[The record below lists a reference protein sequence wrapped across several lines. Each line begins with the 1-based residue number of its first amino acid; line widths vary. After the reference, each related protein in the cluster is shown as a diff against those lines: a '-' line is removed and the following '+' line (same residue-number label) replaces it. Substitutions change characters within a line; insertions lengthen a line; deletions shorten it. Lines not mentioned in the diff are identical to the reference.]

1 MRYAITLCFAATAAL
16 LFTAGLLAQSEGDAD
31 IAALKTAKRNAAA
44 AEQRAENLR
53 QEASN
58 AEQTADRV
66 VAQRAAL
73 GADIDAANAQ
83 IVAARV
89 RIGLITRRQKVRAAR
104 LGEANAPLLR
114 LNALLQRITRQPA
127 VLLFARPGDRRDYV
141 HVRATIA
148 AVEPYIANRTAA
160 LRRQMAAQRE
170 LRSQEQMAMKA
181 LGDARQSLTERG
193 QSLASLESASR
204 GNADALTGDAA
215 IEYELAIGQGE
226 RARDLVEQI
235 DANRE
240 SSQNAAMLSDL
251 DGPVLAERPSPDRAS
266 TDSAYIAPARGTIL
280 SGFGEVTQ
288 TGYRERG
295 LRILTAPSARLVA
308 PAAGT
313 VTFSGRYRS
322 YGNIIIID
330 HGGGWT
336 TLVAF
341 VEQLG
346 VVKGN
351 RVSKGSAIG
360 TAPSVKPEIM
370 VELRRNGRPM
380 DIAAMIG

>member
-1 MRYAITLCFAATAAL
+1 MRFAISLCFTATAAL
-16 LFTAGLLAQSEGDAD
+16 LLTAGLLAQSEADAD
-31 IAALKTAKRNAAA
+31 VAALRLAKERAAM
-44 AEQRAENLR
+44 AEQRAEELR
-53 QEASN
+53 QEASST
-58 AEQTADRV
+58 EQAADRL

-83 IVAARV
+83 ITAARA
-89 RIGLITRRQKVRAAR
+89 RIALIARRQREQAAQ
-104 LGEANAPLLR
+104 LGAANEPLLR

-148 AVEPYIANRTAA
+148 TIEPYIANRTIA
-160 LRRQMAAQRE
+160 LRRQMAAQAE
-170 LRSQEQMAMKA
+170 LRGQEQLAMKA
-181 LGDARQSLTERG
+181 LAEAKQDLSQRG
-193 QSLASLESASR
+193 KALASLEQQSR
-204 GNADALTGDAA
+204 GNAAELTGDAA
-215 IEYELAIGQGE
+215 VEYELAIGQGE
-226 RARDLVEQI
+226 RARDLVEKI

-240 SSQNAAMLSDL
+240 SSQNAAVLADL
-251 DGPVLAERPSPDRAS
+251 DGPMLAEGRAPADAS
-266 TDSAYIAPARGTIL
+266 EAAYIAPAKGSIL
-280 SGFGEVTQ
+280 SGLGEITP

-295 LRILTAPSARLVA
+295 IRIRAAPAAQLVA
-308 PAAGT
+308 PAAGK
-313 VTFSGRYRS
+313 VTYSGRYRS

-336 TLVAF
+336 TLIAY

-351 RVSKGSAIG
+351 NVRKGTFIG
-360 TAPSVKPEIM
+360 TARATNPEIM

>member
-1 MRYAITLCFAATAAL
+1 VRYAITLCFTATAAL
-16 LFTAGLLAQSEGDAD
+16 LLTAGLLAQGQRDAD
-31 IAALKTAKRNAAA
+31 VAALNDAKRKAAV

-53 QEASN
+53 QEASS

-73 GADIDAANAQ
+73 GADVDAANAQ

-89 RIGLITRRQKVRAAR
+89 RIGLIARRQKAQAAR
-104 LGEANAPLLR
+104 LGEANEPLLR

-148 AVEPYIANRTAA
+148 SVEPYIANQTVA

-181 LGDARQSLTERG
+181 LAEARQSLTERG
-193 QSLASLESASR
+193 QSLASLEQESR
-204 GNADALTGDAA
+204 GSADALTGDAA

-226 RARDLVEQI
+226 RARALVEQI

-240 SSQNAAMLSDL
+240 SSQNAAILADL
-251 DGPVLAERPSPDRAS
+251 DGPLLADRP
-266 TDSAYIAPARGTIL
+266 TDKKAGGESAYIAPARGTIR
-280 SGFGEVTQ
+280 SGFGEVTT

-295 LRILTAPSARLVA
+295 IRIQTAPSAQLVA

-336 TLVAF
+336 TLIAY

-351 RVSKGSAIG
+351 RVSKGNAIG
-360 TAPSVKPEIM
+360 TSRADNPEIM